1 MRISKFTSKE
11 ALIEE
16 IKNNTY
22 FKSFEVS
29 KLIEDENGA
38 VFQIRTQSRVTL
50 KDLSVLGLL
59 HKNVSFS
66 VGDRKEILLTWLEE

>member
-29 KLIEDENGA
+29 KLEDENGTI
-38 VFQIRTQSRVTL
+38 FQIRTQSRVTL

-59 HKNVSFS
+59 HKNVSFG
-66 VGDRKEILLTWLEE
+66 VGDKKEILLTWSED

>member
-1 MRISKFTSKE
+1 MRISKFTSKD

-29 KLIEDENGA
+29 KLGGKNGV

-59 HKNVSFS
+59 HKNVSFG
-66 VGDRKEILLTWLEE
+66 VGDKKEILLTWLEE

>member
-1 MRISKFTSKE
+1 MRISKFTSKD

-22 FKSFEVS
+22 FESFEVS
-29 KLIEDENGA
+29 KLVGENGA

-59 HKNVSFS
+59 DKNVYLVAS
-66 VGDRKEILLTWLEE
+66 DKREILLTWLEN

>member
-16 IKNNTY
+16 IKNKCY

-29 KLIEDENGA
+29 KLGGENGA

-59 HKNVSFS
+59 NKNVSFG
-66 VGDRKEILLTWLEE
+66 VGDKKEILLTWLEY

>member
-1 MRISKFTSKE
+1 MRISKFTSKD

-16 IKNNTY
+16 IKNKTY

-29 KLIEDENGA
+29 KLGGENGA

-59 HKNVSFS
+59 DKNVSLVAS
-66 VGDRKEILLTWLEE
+66 DKREILLTWLEE

>member
-1 MRISKFTSKE
+1 MRISKFTSKD

-29 KLIEDENGA
+29 KLGGENGA

-59 HKNVSFS
+59 DKDVYLVAN
-66 VGDRKEILLTWLEE
+66 DKREILLTWLEY